1 MLTTAAVALA
11 ATLIGGAAYMM
22 APTAQSDDTV
32 TQTESGGMST
42 PSVVA
47 TSEPTGHVPT
57 PVPTTRAPRTGP
69 PRVVVSNQGL
79 ANWAIPRRMTD
90 ADLESLNAAGPPGAD
105 QAERHT
111 AVMKWL
117 IKNGGAE
124 IRTTDL
130 TLTVTAVDPGTAIT
144 GVRARVKARGAVHAG
159 GALRVQQGGEIPPL
173 IATLDLDGSAPAAP
187 EFDRR
192 SLPLEVG
199 RSVEVVVMARVS
211 HSTVSWDLIL
221 DISAGG
227 IASSITVDHSMPTLR
242 TTAVA
247 GTTNGD
253 YTENYKYEDH
263 YQSVAD
269 YGDTIQWAGP
279 S

>member
-1 MLTTAAVALA
+1 
-11 ATLIGGAAYMM
+11 
-22 APTAQSDDTV
+22 
-32 TQTESGGMST
+32 
-42 PSVVA
+42 
-47 TSEPTGHVPT
+47 
-57 PVPTTRAPRTGP
+57 
-69 PRVVVSNQGL
+69 
-79 ANWAIPRRMTD
+79 
-90 ADLESLNAAGPPGAD
+90 
-105 QAERHT
+105 
-111 AVMKWL
+111 
-117 IKNGGAE
+117 
-124 IRTTDL
+124 
-130 TLTVTAVDPGTAIT
+130 
-144 GVRARVKARGAVHAG
+144 
-159 GALRVQQGGEIPPL
+159 
-173 IATLDLDGSAPAAP
+173 
-187 EFDRR
+187 
-192 SLPLEVG
+192 
-199 RSVEVVVMARVS
+199 MARVS